1 MKEIFADLHVHIG
14 RSENGKP
21 IKITAARSLNFA
33 NIAKECADRKGI
45 QMVGI
50 IDCASPYVIEDIETF
65 LKNGD
70 AYEIE
75 DGGIIYKDK
84 VCIILGS
91 EVETSEV
98 NEDGKTGSAHNL
110 CYFPTLKDI
119 KEFSKEM
126 SNYIHNITL
135 STQRARISAYNLVD
149 IVEKIHGILIP
160 AHIFTPYKSFME
172 IVQKA

>member
-14 RSENGKP
+14 RSDNGKP

-84 VCIILGS
+84 FKWKFVPFQDKML
-91 EVETSEV
+91 V
-98 NEDGKTGSAHNL
+98 KAR
-110 CYFPTLKDI
+110 
-119 KEFSKEM
+119 KEG
-126 SNYIHNITL
+126 N
-135 STQRARISAYNLVD
+135 
-149 IVEKIHGILIP
+149 
-160 AHIFTPYKSFME
+160 
-172 IVQKA
+172 